1 MYSPCDFQQKQN
13 LHISR
18 TRDMEVTDKAPS
30 VITRPSATALFCID
44 SGDRFRPENYSF
56 SGTAQQRQVQYQN
69 LQRQNIANQY
79 NDFSIQKNQNLI
91 QGGFTRIG
99 VTEVRMPWVIPNI
112 NPRNNKVWAQF
123 NNSTLTSSI
132 TIPTNFYTG
141 PELALEVADKLNSL
155 SSISGTSSI
164 EVSYQPIGTFQI
176 YDLDVN
182 TALTLYPSDPS
193 NITPQTAFQNSL
205 LTPMG
210 MRPNDFV
217 ASSGNI
223 NSNAGQPIEGW
234 VAPLTYTDYI
244 DVVSYQL
251 TTKQRAKDMTTQS
264 DIPRSAIISRLYL
277 NNENST
283 DKYGYITTLSNL
295 YIPGEAEQSTFQT
308 SVTTNPPGTEPFLL
322 YRQYQTPKMIRWEND
337 SSIGTVDIALYDMY
351 GAPLY
356 QPTFKYAPAYTSS
369 ISTLYTAPAPLPDF
383 QITFLCSED

>member
-1 MYSPCDFQQKQN
+1 
-13 LHISR
+13 
-18 TRDMEVTDKAPS
+18 MEVTDKAPS

-56 SGTAQQRQVQYQN
+56 SGTAQQRQQQYQN
-69 LQRQNIANQY
+69 LQQQNVINQY

-99 VTEVRMPWVIPNI
+99 VTEVRMPWAIPNI
-112 NPRNNKVWAQF
+112 NSRNNKVWVQF
-123 NNSTLTSSI
+123 NNSTVTTSI

-141 PELALEVADKLNSL
+141 PELAQEFQDRLNSL
-155 SSISGTSSI
+155 SSLSGTSSI
-164 EVSYQPIGTFQI
+164 VVDYTNNGTMKL
-176 YDLDVN
+176 YDELFGSGP
-182 TALTLYPSDPS
+182 ALTLYPSDPS

-205 LTPMG
+205 LTPLG

-223 NSNAGQPIEGW
+223 NILTGKPIEGW
-234 VAPLTYTDYI
+234 VAPLTYTDYVDI
-244 DVVSYQL
+244 VSYQL

-264 DIPRSAIISRLYL
+264 DIPRAAIISRLYL
-277 NNENST
+277 NNEQST
-283 DKYGYITTLSNL
+283 DKFGYVNTTSNVFL
-295 YIPGEAEQSTFQT
+295 PGEAEQSTFQT
-308 SVTTNPPGTEPFLL
+308 SVSTNPPGTEPFLL

-351 GAPLY
+351 GAPLF
-356 QPTFKYAPAYTSS
+356 QPTFGYAPAYTSS
-369 ISTLYTAPAPLPDF
+369 ATTLYTAPAPLPDF